1 MSIMKSTYLQ
11 LIISLILFATV
22 WLAIR
27 HVSDSSEI
35 LGINHVSDTSGITK
49 VQSCNYLAIKGAFTH
64 NELQPNFLLK
74 NIGLSFSP

>member
-1 MSIMKSTYLQ
+1 MSIMKSSYLQ

-49 VQSCNYLAIKGAFTH
+49 VDLQSCNYLATKGAFTH
-64 NELQPNFLLK
+64 NE
-74 NIGLSFSP
+74 I